1 MNTTAEPAARKRAQR
16 NTKVAMIGD
25 VRTRVLD
32 VDGSGPTVLLIHGF
46 TESADGWRSVL
57 DLLGE
62 QGHRCAAVDLPHFGR
77 AARPLAAGY
86 LSAVDDFLA
95 AAVRQFD
102 RGEGVVLVG
111 NSVGGL
117 AVLHAAQDA
126 DLPLVAAVA
135 IGPAGLCTT
144 WWMRLARHVRPA
156 TDWLLGLPVRPM
168 FRGTVTA
175 PALISAGFARAVAS
189 GRLTPEAKA
198 QYASHWGPGDLRRLL
213 LLGGDTIAELSRP
226 DALGNCRFVVPV
238 TAVWGSKDWVCPPRG
253 AKALRNKHPD
263 AMLRFIDGSGHC
275 PQYDQPARVAEI
287 IRAAI
292 ADALSCRALSTTV
305 QEKLS

>member
-1 MNTTAEPAARKRAQR
+1 MSTTTEQVRKRAQR
-16 NTKVAMIGD
+16 NTKVAMIGA

-32 VDGSGPTVLLIHGF
+32 VDGSGPTILLIHGF

-57 DLLGE
+57 DMLGE
-62 QGHRCAAVDLPHFGR
+62 QGHRCVAVDLPHFGR
-77 AARPLAAGY
+77 AARPVTTGY
-86 LSAVDDFLA
+86 LSAVDDFIA

-102 RGEGVVLVG
+102 RGDGVVLVG

-117 AVLHAAQDA
+117 AVLRAAQRA

-135 IGPAGLCTT
+135 IGPAGLHTT
-144 WWMRLARHVRPA
+144 WWMRLVRRVRPA
-156 TDWLLGLPVRPM
+156 TDWILGLPIRPV

-175 PALISAGFARAVAS
+175 PALISAGFARAVAA

-198 QYASHWGPGDLRRLL
+198 QYASHWGPGDLRRQLM
-213 LLGGDTIAELSRP
+213 LGGETIVELSRP
-226 DALGNCRFVVPV
+226 DALANARFAAPV
-238 TAVWGSKDWVCPPRG
+238 TAIWGSKDWVCPPRG
-253 AKALRNKHPD
+253 AKALRDRHPD
-263 AMLRFIDGSGHC
+263 AMLQFIDGSGHC
-275 PQYDQPARVAEI
+275 PQYDQPVRVAEI

-292 ADALSCRALSTTV
+292 ADAVSSRAVPTTL